1 VKLEPEVCR
10 YHYEARRKTESI
22 EQKLVRHKMETE
34 NQLRNEANWSNQQQT
49 SPRIII
55 PTKAARFSRL
65 GPPSDILGESLFHAE
80 S

>member
-1 VKLEPEVCR
+1 
-10 YHYEARRKTESI
+10 
-22 EQKLVRHKMETE
+22 METE
-34 NQLRNEANWSNQQQT
+34 NKLRNEANWSNQQQT

-55 PTKAARFSRL
+55 PTKAAWFSRL